1 MQERKERLEKL
12 KKRRAEAEKLIT
24 YLDGEIGVLE
34 TLV

>member
-1 MQERKERLEKL
+1 MQERKDRLVKL
-12 KKRRAEAEKLIT
+12 KERKAETEKLIE